1 MRCILILILLSQ
13 LLTLARSQE
22 PIRPSPTPSSIPGRG
37 SQQPEPD
44 DVVKITTNLVQVD
57 AVISDEKGNPVT
69 DLKPEEIE
77 IFEDGRKQKVTNL
90 SYTSL
95 PRSENERA
103 PKGEV
108 EKDLPSPT
116 RLKREDVRR
125 TIAIIVDDLGL
136 SFESIAYTRR
146 ALRQFVDE
154 QMQPGDLVAIIRTSG
169 GIGALQQFTADK
181 RQLHAAIDRIKWY
194 SRGRAGIGVFQP
206 IRESAPSDDKQAPL
220 RNPNS
225 TRNPEI
231 DNHPNDETDWV
242 PGEDAAKFR
251 DDILSVG
258 TLGALS
264 YVVQGLTELPGRK
277 SVLLI
282 SDGFSLYDPKDPG
295 RARRLLD
302 AVRRLTDQANRAS
315 VVISTMDARGLQPLG
330 LTAEDNLTGVK
341 GNQIGKLIAQR
352 HYDFASLQEGLNLLA
367 QETGGIAILNN
378 NDLNGGIRRI
388 LQDQNGYYLIGY
400 RPDESTFDL
409 RNGRRQFHKLSLKVL
424 RPGKFKVRMR
434 PGFFGVPD
442 EVAKK
447 APVTNTQ
454 QMANALISP
463 FGETGVQVQLTSLFF
478 ANTDEGPS
486 MRSLLYING
495 SDLTFTEGP
504 DHQFKTVVDILALT
518 FGDNGIVLDAPVNRT
533 FTIQLSA
540 ELHRRALRDGLVYYL
555 SVPIKKPG
563 AYQLR
568 IALRDA
574 GSRRIGSASQFVE
587 VPDLNKDRIALS
599 GIVVRGQTA
608 GSTTGSDEAQLHAAS
623 ALNLSE
629 AVEKENAAASP
640 AVRRFRAGMTLE
652 YLFFIFNAHLDKAT
666 NQPRLTTQLRIF
678 REGKIVYV
686 GKENAVANNQIDP
699 KQIATGGSVEI
710 RTLAPGNY
718 TLQVIVSDALAS
730 EKNRVATQWID
741 FEVVN

>member
-1 MRCILILILLSQ
+1 MRCILTLILLSQ
-13 LLTLARSQE
+13 LLTVGWSQE
-22 PIRPSPTPSSIPGRG
+22 PVRPPAAPSSTPERTA
-37 SQQPEPD
+37 QQPDDD

-57 AVISDEKGNPVT
+57 AVITDDKGNPVT

-90 SYTSL
+90 SFTSL
-95 PRSENERA
+95 RSSDNQPV
-103 PKGEV
+103 PKKTV
-108 EKDLPSPT
+108 EKDVPGPT
-116 RLKREDVRR
+116 RLKREEVRR

-146 ALRQFVDE
+146 ALRQFVDQ

-181 RQLHAAIDRIKWY
+181 RQLYAAIDRVKWY

-206 IRESAPSDDKQAPL
+206 IRESAPDGEKQAPL

-231 DNHPNDETDWV
+231 DNHPNDETTWV
-242 PGEDAAKFR
+242 PGEDATKFR

-282 SDGFSLYDPKDPG
+282 SDGFSLYDPKDPS

-302 AVRRLTDQANRAS
+302 AVRRLTDQANRSS

-330 LTAEDNLTGVK
+330 LTAEDSLTGVK
-341 GNQIGKLIAQR
+341 GNQIGQLISQR
-352 HYDFASLQEGLNLLA
+352 RYDFNSLQEGLNLLA

-378 NDLNGGIRRI
+378 NDLSGGIRRV
-388 LQDQNGYYLIGY
+388 LQDQSGYYLIGY
-400 RPDESTFDL
+400 RPNESTFDL
-409 RNGRRQFHKLSLKVL
+409 HNGRRQFHKLSLKVL

-442 EVAKK
+442 EVVKK
-447 APVTNTQ
+447 SATTPTQ

-478 ANTDEGPS
+478 ANTEEGPS
-486 MRSLLYING
+486 MRSLLHING
-495 SDLTFTEGP
+495 SDLTFTEGA

-518 FGDNGIVLDAPVNRT
+518 FGDNGIVLDAPVSRT
-533 FTIQLSA
+533 FTILLSP

-568 IALRDA
+568 IALRDSA
-574 GSRRIGSASQFVE
+574 SRRIGSASQFVE
-587 VPDLNKDRIALS
+587 VPDLKKDRIALS
-599 GIVVRGQTA
+599 GIVVRGETA
-608 GSTTGSDEAQLHAAS
+608 SAKAKTGEAQLQAAS

-652 YLFFIFNAHLDKAT
+652 YLFFIFNARLDKVT
-666 NQPRLTTQLRIF
+666 NQPRLTTQLRMF
-678 REGKIVYV
+678 RDGKIVYV
-686 GKENAVANNQIDP
+686 GNE
-699 KQIATGGSVEI
+699 T
-710 RTLAPGNY
+710 
-718 TLQVIVSDALAS
+718 IVSQNQTIQSRFQREAVSKFALWRPAIMCC
-730 EKNRVATQWID
+730 K
-741 FEVVN
+741 